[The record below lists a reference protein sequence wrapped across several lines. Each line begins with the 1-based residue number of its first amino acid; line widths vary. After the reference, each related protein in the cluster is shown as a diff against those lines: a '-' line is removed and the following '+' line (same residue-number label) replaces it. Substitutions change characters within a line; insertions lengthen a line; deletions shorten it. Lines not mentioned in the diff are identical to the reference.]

1 MTSYAVLG
9 VGALGGLYGGLL
21 ANAGHEVHFLLHSD
35 FDHVRQHGLKVDSPL
50 GSFHLQKVNAYCD
63 AASMPKVDVAI
74 VAWKSTANAALA
86 DSLPKVVGET
96 SCVLVLQNGWDVE
109 RDAAEL
115 VGAERVLGGCCFL
128 CSNKIGPGHIH
139 HLDYGRI
146 TFGEYAPLLSG
157 SITKRMQ
164 KIAADFTSAGIDIV
178 PTEDLRQTRWAKLM
192 WNIPFNGLSVVLNAL
207 TDRIMA
213 LPETASLAEA
223 LMREVQSIAAACG
236 SAIPD
241 SMITKLLDDTRK
253 MVPYA
258 SSMLLDYQNRRPMEI
273 EAIFGNP
280 LRAAQAAKVSV
291 PRIEM
296 LYQQL
301 VFCQQASLGRAD

>member
-1 MTSYAVLG
+1 M
-9 VGALGGLYGGLL
+9 
-21 ANAGHEVHFLLHSD
+21 
-35 FDHVRQHGLKVDSPL
+35 
-50 GSFHLQKVNAYCD
+50 
-63 AASMPKVDVAI
+63 
-74 VAWKSTANAALA
+74 
-86 DSLPKVVGET
+86 VGET

-164 KIAADFTSAGIDIV
+164 TIAADFTSACIDIV

-291 PRIEM
+291 RASRCCTSIGILPTSIAWPRGLRSTEAGISFTDTQAG
-296 LYQQL
+296 LL
-301 VFCQQASLGRAD
+301 VASGRMRSDMPAHRGRLSSGRLQI